1 MSDTAVCII
10 ANQIRMCARRDIN
23 SSITDAN
30 SLCRSAAHARC
41 ENCAMRMRTISGG
54 RHDRANWADKSLP
67 ALMVTRARG
76 GGGETTK
83 FYFWSVLCRGGAGAG
98 EPFFF
103 ICRRSFGS
111 PVVCCFIAWEPGIER
126 SERIGLNKV
135 VLATLKHCRP
145 SFYYTILLY
154 RIQTMNIA
162 VATVKL

>member
-67 ALMVTRARG
+67 ALMVTRARWG
-76 GGGETTK
+76 GGRQRN
-83 FYFWSVLCRGGAGAG
+83 FISDLFCAAVAR
-98 EPFFF
+98 EPENPLFF

-111 PVVCCFIAWEPGIER
+111 PVVCCFIAYESPGE
-126 SERIGLNKV
+126 SKV
-135 VLATLKHCRP
+135 VLATLERCRP
-145 SFYYTILLY
+145 SFYFTILLY
-154 RIQTMNIA
+154 RIQTINIT
-162 VATVKL
+162 VATVKF